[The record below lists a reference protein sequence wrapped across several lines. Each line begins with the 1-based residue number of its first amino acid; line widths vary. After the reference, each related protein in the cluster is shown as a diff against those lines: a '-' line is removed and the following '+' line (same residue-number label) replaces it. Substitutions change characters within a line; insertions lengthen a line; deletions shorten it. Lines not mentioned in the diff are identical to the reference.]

1 MGIDLSLVET
11 GIVCLEDGKIIFQDT
26 VKSKPK
32 EGQLE
37 IERIRAIALE
47 VNVNGIGKYK
57 PSLVVIEGL
66 SYGSKNTTSL
76 CQLAKLNFC
85 IEIYCYIEKYRY
97 LMVPP
102 TSLKKFITGKG
113 SADKSLMGAVAK
125 QRWSRTFRDDNE
137 CDAFCLL
144 MWALAGC
151 PESAKTPKKRRA
163 GKAGEP
169 AITGETSLF
178 N

>member
-1 MGIDLSLVET
+1 MSKVMGIDLSLVET
-11 GIVCLEDGKIIFQDT
+11 GIVCLEDGKILFQNT

-47 VNVNGIGKYK
+47 VNMNGIGKFK
-57 PSLVVIEGL
+57 PDLVVIEGL

-97 LMVPP
+97 RMVPP
-102 TSLKKFITGKG
+102 TTLKKFITGKG
-113 SADKSLMGAVAK
+113 NSKKEVMLMKILKRYGLEFENNNLADAYALC
-125 QRWSRTFRDDNE
+125 RWGEDH
-137 CDAFCLL
+137 LK
-144 MWALAGC
+144 
-151 PESAKTPKKRRA
+151 PEVKNN
-163 GKAGEP
+163 G
-169 AITGETSLF
+169 